1 MILAI
6 GNSGSYE
13 VAAFNSV
20 LEELKKNGEEAV
32 LFKQDKCLDGEYLV
46 FESNN
51 GVTVYNVIIDGKEY
65 NIDSFSAIWYM
76 KPHLPLELMEF
87 EPAKYQQFIQ
97 RQFIAMRKALWYL
110 FKDKKWIDDPI
121 VIDRAENKIFQLT
134 LAEKAG
140 LLLPDTLITSDPDR
154 IRKFYVDTS
163 GDLVVKLLGS
173 SPMVNEVIFTN
184 VVTPEYMVKIDSVKM
199 SPSIFQRRILKAY
212 ELRITIVG
220 DKIFPI
226 KIYSQGDEQLE
237 LDWRR
242 KPKLNDFEAKME
254 LTSLPSEV
262 EKKLVSFMKLIG
274 LRFGCIDMIVTPDG
288 EYVFLEINPN
298 GQWYFIQLR
307 IEVEIAKAIATLLL

>member
-1 MILAI
+1 
-6 GNSGSYE
+6 
-13 VAAFNSV
+13 
-20 LEELKKNGEEAV
+20 
-32 LFKQDKCLDGEYLV
+32 
-46 FESNN
+46 
-51 GVTVYNVIIDGKEY
+51 
-65 NIDSFSAIWYM
+65 
-76 KPHLPLELMEF
+76 
-87 EPAKYQQFIQ
+87 
-97 RQFIAMRKALWYL
+97 
-110 FKDKKWIDDPI
+110 
-121 VIDRAENKIFQLT
+121 
-134 LAEKAG
+134 
-140 LLLPDTLITSDPDR
+140 
-154 IRKFYVDTS
+154 
-163 GDLVVKLLGS
+163 
-173 SPMVNEVIFTN
+173 MVNEVIFTN